1 MSEIVITAN
10 GEYALPESDTRNAI
24 LPDHTSVQILENSAS
39 AVVEFG
45 RFDENGTFAGF
56 NNGIIAEDEIIYHG
70 RGCLLAISVTDIS
83 GGSVT
88 VGWY

>member
-10 GEYALPESDTRNAI
+10 GEYPLPESDSHNAI
-24 LPDHTSVQILENSAS
+24 LPDQTSVQILENSAS

-45 RFDENGTFAGF
+45 RFDENGTFAAF
-56 NNGIIAEDEIIYHG
+56 NNGIISTDEVLFHG
-70 RGCLLAISVTDIS
+70 RGCLLAISVTGIS

>member
-1 MSEIVITAN
+1 MEIVITAN
-10 GEYALPESDTRNAI
+10 GEYLLPENNNNNAI
-24 LPDHTSVQILENSAS
+24 VPDKTSVQILENSAG
-39 AVVEFG
+39 ATLEFG

-56 NNGIIAEDEIIYHG
+56 DNGIIATDEVLYHG
-70 RGCLLAISVTDIS
+70 RACLLAVKVTGIA